1 MAGLVSVNLSNK
13 DCEFKCYRKDANKKP
28 GIFFINPCY
37 GHKMFI
43 SSNKTT
49 CKIYKEKEG

>member
-13 DCEFKCYRKDANKKP
+13 DCEFKCYRKDANKKS